1 MDILNSEDW
10 PMRAKEQG
18 WNRCFLAVLYGE
30 KIVLYE
36 STQLS
41 VWQFYF
47 LCWSILREGGVKEYL
62 QSKHIVIL
70 LSLTTGWGR

>member
-30 KIVLYE
+30 KWYYTSPPNSQYDSFIFCAEV
-36 STQLS
+36 
-41 VWQFYF
+41 F
-47 LCWSILREGGVKEYL
+47 
-62 QSKHIVIL
+62 
-70 LSLTTGWGR
+70 